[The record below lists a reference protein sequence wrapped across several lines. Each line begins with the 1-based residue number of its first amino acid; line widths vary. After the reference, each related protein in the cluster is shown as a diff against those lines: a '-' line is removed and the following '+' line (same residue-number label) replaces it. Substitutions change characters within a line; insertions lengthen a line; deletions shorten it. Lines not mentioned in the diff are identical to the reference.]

1 MPTMPFRQLVRG
13 LHDGIGIH
21 RLHNLVVE
29 RVRLVHHLLRVEVF
43 HIHARA
49 LLLRLA
55 QEGGFEGGV
64 RLGQGRYLG
73 VEAQQADGSLVFL
86 GLQHAEHALDLR
98 RLLAVLMLA
107 DALVGGEL
115 RIEQHGGLALVFDG
129 RGLVGDDDTADG
141 AHSVVAHLV
150 RVGQLGGGD
159 VGALAVDDAGELAD
173 GLAVGGLQRLDVE
186 FGRRGL
192 LLPNDLICVAI
203 TLKF

>member
-1 MPTMPFRQLVRG
+1 
-13 LHDGIGIH
+13 
-21 RLHNLVVE
+21 
-29 RVRLVHHLLRVEVF
+29 
-43 HIHARA
+43 
-49 LLLRLA
+49 
-55 QEGGFEGGV
+55 
-64 RLGQGRYLG
+64 
-73 VEAQQADGSLVFL
+73 
-86 GLQHAEHALDLR
+86 
-98 RLLAVLMLA
+98 MLA

-186 FGRRGL
+186 FGRRGFG
-192 LLPNDLICVAI
+192 DKVECVVVELAARADGHA
-203 TLKF
+203 TLAK